1 MYSCKYTWIIKALIN
16 IITRINVSIYKINTH
31 IFVCIHEQTRLY
43 TKTIK
48 YSYNCMYTNYNY
60 SYNCMFTY
68 VEYYW
73 RHAKRK
79 EFLRSLQ

>member
-1 MYSCKYTWIIKALIN
+1 MYSCKYTRVIKALIN

-48 YSYNCMYTNYNY
+48 YSNIY
-60 SYNCMFTY
+60 SYNCKYTQ
-68 VEYYW
+68 
-73 RHAKRK
+73 
-79 EFLRSLQ
+79 L

>member
-1 MYSCKYTWIIKALIN
+1 MYTCF
-16 IITRINVSIYKINTH
+16 INVSIYKINTH

-48 YSYNCMYTNYNY
+48 YSNIY

-68 VEYYW
+68 VEYHW
-73 RHAKRK
+73 WHAK
-79 EFLRSLQ
+79 